1 MSNLPIS
8 SGRPFNLSPDKKF
21 QILFCRM
28 LENKYYRVKVLLKM
42 FHLNG
47 QAAGFR
53 PQTWNSESS
62 VKEFV
67 RDITELFEFEL
78 VL

>member
-1 MSNLPIS
+1 MTNLPTS
-8 SGRPFNLSPDKKF
+8 SGRPFNLSLDNKF

-42 FHLNG
+42 FNLNG
-47 QAAGFR
+47 HAAEFR
-53 PQTWNSESS
+53 PQAWNSESTVS
-62 VKEFV
+62 EFV